1 MLLPWDR
8 LNLLKTQVETLTI
21 EYEWQGEKRRRIR
34 PKECCDLILDWLIEC
49 YLLGDEYVHESFS
62 DPGFGADMGRGT
74 VDTDE
79 MYETIYRK
87 VAGKDFDQRVREYA
101 TTGDIESIMRVAET
115 DATRVF
121 NESEL
126 KTAQRVGATSK
137 TWNTMADLRVRDT
150 HNYLEG
156 MTVGIND
163 DFYTYDGD
171 HAPSP
176 GQFELASN
184 NCNCRCWLT
193 FG

>member
-62 DPGFGADMGRGT
+62 DPGFGSDMGKGT

-87 VAGKDFDQRVREYA
+87 VAGKNFDQRVREYA
-101 TTGDIESIMRVAET
+101 TTGDVESIMRVAET
-115 DATRVF
+115 DGHRVF
-121 NESEL
+121 NNSEIT
-126 KTAQRVGATSK
+126 TAKKLGAKEK
-137 TWNTMADLRVRDT
+137 TWNCMFINSRDT
-150 HNYLEG
+150 HIYLHG
-156 MTVGIND
+156 TTVPID
-163 DFYTYDGD
+163 AEFYTFKGN
-171 HAPSP
+171 HAQYP
-176 GQFELASN
+176 GQFGVAEEDC
-184 NCNCRCWLT
+184 NCNCWLT
-193 FG
+193 FN